1 MDVEK
6 ADQPRRAFST
16 IAPEEEEGEG
26 VLLKER
32 HAREMAAVRKLTS
45 PCLQRVEAALESNTY
60 VVKFIHTS
68 MSSTVCC

>member
-6 ADQPRRAFST
+6 VDQPKRAFST
-16 IAPEEEEGEG
+16 IAAEEEEEEEGA
-26 VLLKER
+26 LLKER

-60 VVKFIHTS
+60 VVK
-68 MSSTVCC
+68 CLYPL